1 MWASS
6 QGVDLIFD
14 RHPQGV
20 TMLAVDP
27 YMWVEARVALD
38 WPEYVSLSANDMADV
53 IKQLVV
59 NAKSVRRESDL
70 NRFTD
75 PLQS

>member
-27 YMWVEARVALD
+27 
-38 WPEYVSLSANDMADV
+38 YVSLSANDMADV